1 MLSFSFQ
8 VVKLLSVLHTHRY
21 SACDIFVRQAH
32 AVWLVYRWL
41 SETHTHT
48 HTHRCKDTLFRH
60 CWPAAWKLN
69 RRSKYKRKSVCV
81 CVCVCVHMWRRETV
95 VGKFAVL
102 LLTTASEWG
111 GVQKLRPTP
120 AIHLYLTSTTVSV
133 QRQTTDGS
141 IKVCSAEK
149 HLGLP
154 SHLHPQKW
162 RWSSAMKVSGVL
174 KMFLWVQRNI
184 LDVDCRLQSGCGAQ
198 TTIKQPPN
206 CPQAGLKAHIW
217 PALTV

>member
-1 MLSFSFQ
+1 MWHICEAGSCCLVGVQ
-8 VVKLLSVLHTHRY
+8 VTK
-21 SACDIFVRQAH
+21 
-32 AVWLVYRWL
+32 WN
-41 SETHTHT
+41 THTRT
-48 HTHRCKDTLFRH
+48 HTDAKTHSSDTVDLLPGNSTEDQSIKGR
-60 CWPAAWKLN
+60 
-69 RRSKYKRKSVCV
+69 VCV